1 MSGWLSRAVGVFGGR
16 PAAQPQPFDVRCPCG
31 GRVAGERTDS
41 SQLLG
46 CPGCRQ
52 MLLVLPATVYPLP
65 KRTTPPGP
73 KPEATTSSTPETAPP
88 AEEGSPRSLRK
99 RRRGLA
105 GADAPGPDVGA
116 SREARSNASPANSSA
131 QAPPSGSAGL
141 SPTVAPGRSTG
152 VPTDRRAERKAANAR
167 FAAAV
172 AAWRKKTFTP
182 VRLVVAAV
190 LLCLG
195 GTGYWLR
202 LRQEIQQAERVVT
215 ESSRLAELAV
225 ASRSWGEA
233 ADLYGRV
240 ESALDRLQ
248 RDDPPAQRLRQ
259 WSRETQ
265 ALTNLLPTTLAD
277 LVDEAANGDW
287 EARGLNWSE
296 VFRSSHSDQW
306 ILLESTLPASEES
319 TTGSTPNS
327 SGDSTKDS
335 SGSSASPPGEGETSL
350 SIPLLVGP
358 IRATVEGE
366 LAVLS
371 KVPEESRPVRILIAS
386 RIAAIETVE
395 GRWVVR
401 LDGDSAFLWVHAST
415 LAETGLIGEGDDLE
429 AAQALLAR
437 QAQWTEVTE

>member
-16 PAAQPQPFDVRCPCG
+16 PAAQPQPFDIRCPCG

-65 KRTTPPGP
+65 KRPTPPGP
-73 KPEATTSSTPETAPP
+73 KPEATTSSAPETAPP
-88 AEEGSPRSLRK
+88 AEEGSARSLRK
-99 RRRGLA
+99 RRRGQA
-105 GADAPGPDVGA
+105 AADAPGPDVGA
-116 SREARSNASPANSSA
+116 SPEARSNASPASSSA
-131 QAPPSGSAGL
+131 QAPPPGAAGL

-190 LLCLG
+190 LLCLS

-202 LRQEIQQAERVVT
+202 LRQEFQQAERVVT

-248 RDDPPAQRLRQ
+248 RDDPPARRLRQ

-277 LVDEAANGDW
+277 LVEEAANGDW

-296 VFRSSHSDQW
+296 VFRSSHADQW
-306 ILLESTLPASEES
+306 VLLESTLPALEE
-319 TTGSTPNS
+319 STPNS
-327 SGDSTKDS
+327 TTDAPGN
-335 SGSSASPPGEGETSL
+335 SATRPGETKTSL
-350 SIPLLVGP
+350 SIPLLVGA

-371 KVPEESRPVRILIAS
+371 KVPTESRPVRILIAS
-386 RIAAIETVE
+386 RIAAIETAE

-429 AAQALLAR
+429 AAQALLAQ